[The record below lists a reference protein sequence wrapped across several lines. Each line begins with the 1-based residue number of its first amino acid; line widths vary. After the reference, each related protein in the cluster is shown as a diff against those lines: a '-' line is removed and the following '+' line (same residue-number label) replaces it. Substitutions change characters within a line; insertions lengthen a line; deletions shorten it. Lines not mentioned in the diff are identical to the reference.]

1 MNTIGDG
8 EATAATP
15 TVSATDATTAIEATE
30 PDRIQDTKWTAG
42 EVWERYSPRLVTV
55 ANLTIFFIL
64 WELFARSGAVSP
76 LFLPKASSMFAALWD
91 GLTTSAPPGA
101 VISGSIRDH
110 LLYSLTNLG
119 IGLLIACV
127 IGIPAG
133 LLMGGNKYVEKIL
146 SPYVWA
152 LASLPRIALVPLF
165 ILFLGFTIKMQITII
180 VLSAVFQII
189 INAWAGVKTTE
200 KSLLAAAKVFGASR
214 RELYFKV
221 VMPYT
226 LPFIIAGIQQGI
238 GRGLIGVVIAEIFG
252 GSNGMGYLVNR
263 AADTFNSSLMYAVLF
278 LLVVVSLS
286 LIQATRWLEA
296 YVAPWRR
303 IEGL

>member
-1 MNTIGDG
+1 MSTIEDS
-8 EATAATP
+8 ESVA
-15 TVSATDATTAIEATE
+15 VSETTDPGRIEDTE
-30 PDRIQDTKWTAG
+30 FTAG
-42 EVWERYSPRLVTV
+42 EAWTLYGSWAVT
-55 ANLTIFFIL
+55 AINLTLFFCL
-64 WELFARSGAVSP
+64 WELFTWSGAINP
-76 LFLPKASSMFAALWD
+76 LFVPRASSMFAALWE
-91 GLTTSAPPGA
+91 GFTTSAPPGA

-110 LLYSLTNLG
+110 LLYSMTNLS
-119 IGLLIACV
+119 IGLGIACV

-133 LLMGGNKYVEKIL
+133 LLMGGNKYVETVL

-165 ILFLGFTIKMQITII
+165 ILFLGFTVKMQLTII
-180 VLSAVFQII
+180 VLSAVFPIM

-221 VMPYT
+221 VLPYT

-238 GRGLIGVVIAEIFG
+238 GRGLIGLVIAEIFG
-252 GSNGMGYLVNR
+252 GSKGLGYLITR
-263 AADTFNSSLMYAVLF
+263 SADTFNSSLMYAVLF

-286 LIQATRWLEA
+286 LIQITRWLEA
-296 YVAPWRR
+296 YIAPWRR
-303 IEGL
+303 IDML

>member
-8 EATAATP
+8 EGVVVTD
-15 TVSATDATTAIEATE
+15 VSEVTE

-76 LFLPKASSMFAALWD
+76 LFLPKASSMFAALWN

-133 LLMGGNKYVEKIL
+133 LLMGGNKYIEKIL

-180 VLSAVFQII
+180 VLSAVFPII

-200 KSLLAAAKVFGASR
+200 KSLLAAAKVFGANR

-263 AADTFNSSLMYAVLF
+263 AADTFNSALMYSVLF

>member
-1 MNTIGDG
+1 MSTIEDS
-8 EATAATP
+8 ESA
-15 TVSATDATTAIEATE
+15 TVSETTDPNRIEDTE
-30 PDRIQDTKWTAG
+30 FTAG
-42 EVWERYSPRLVTV
+42 EAWTLYGSWAVTV
-55 ANLTIFFIL
+55 INLTIFFCI
-64 WELFARSGAVSP
+64 WELFTWSGAISP
-76 LFLPKASSMFAALWD
+76 LFLPRASSMFAALWE
-91 GLTTSAPPGA
+91 GFTTSAPPGA

-110 LLYSLTNLG
+110 LLYSMTNLS
-119 IGLLIACV
+119 IGLGIACM

-133 LLMGGNKYVEKIL
+133 LLMGGNKYVETVL

-165 ILFLGFTIKMQITII
+165 ILFLGFTVKMQLTII
-180 VLSAVFQII
+180 VLSAVFPIM
-189 INAWAGVKTTE
+189 INSWAGVKTTE

-221 VMPYT
+221 VLPYT

-238 GRGLIGVVIAEIFG
+238 GRGLIGLVIAEIFG
-252 GSNGMGYLVNR
+252 GSKGLGYLITR

-286 LIQATRWLEA
+286 LIQITRMLEA
-296 YVAPWRR
+296 YIAPWRR
-303 IEGL
+303 IDML